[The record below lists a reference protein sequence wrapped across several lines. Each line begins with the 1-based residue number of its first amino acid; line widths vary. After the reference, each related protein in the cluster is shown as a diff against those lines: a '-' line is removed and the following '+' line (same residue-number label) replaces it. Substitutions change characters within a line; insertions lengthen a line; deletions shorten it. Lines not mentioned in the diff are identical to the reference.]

1 MTEKPASPEN
11 PNPSNPSQV
20 ALEQKEMHPKRRG
33 KGRRKRSFSMST
45 PPWPV
50 RSLWET
56 ASEEERQKAHQLGAL
71 LLELWLGRISRK
83 ELGEKIG
90 VPPLRVWQLSQQALA
105 GMVVGLL
112 KQPKRPPKGAAL
124 PSSLLPQD
132 NPKLLRA
139 QLEEERRQKQVL
151 EELVDILKDLPANR
165 EQSKPKGD
173 SLQAKRGRPKGKK
186 NQPSTIPGASAAEGR
201 KLAGDTSTAKG

>member
-1 MTEKPASPEN
+1 MDEKQEASQ
-11 PNPSNPSQV
+11 PSSPSPTSQTT
-20 ALEQKEMHPKRRG
+20 LEQQETQPRRKY
-33 KGRRKRSFSMST
+33 KGRRKRSFAMST

-50 RSLWET
+50 RSLWES
-56 ASEEERQKAHQLGAL
+56 ASEEERQQAHQMGAL
-71 LLELWLGRISRK
+71 LLEHWLGRLSRK

-90 VPPLRVWQLSQQALA
+90 VPPLRVWQMSQQALA

-112 KQPKRPPKGAAL
+112 KQPKKPPRGTPL
-124 PSSLLPQD
+124 PTTLLPEN

-165 EQSKPKGD
+165 EQPKPKGD
-173 SLQAKRGRPKGKK
+173 SSEGKKGRPKGKK
-186 NQPSTIPGASAAEGR
+186 NQPSAIPGAVAAEGR
-201 KLAGDTSTAKG
+201 KVAGDPPAAKG